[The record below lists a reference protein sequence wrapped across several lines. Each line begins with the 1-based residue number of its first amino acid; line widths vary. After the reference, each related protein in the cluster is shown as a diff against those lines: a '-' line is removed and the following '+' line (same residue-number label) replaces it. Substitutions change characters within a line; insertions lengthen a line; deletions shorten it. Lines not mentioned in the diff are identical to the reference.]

1 MKAKIGD
8 RLVLQGQ
15 HLGDGQRI
23 GTIIEISHPDGT
35 PPFRVRWSDGHET
48 FVSPGPDA
56 RVQPA
61 AAPDSQ

>member
-35 PPFRVRWSDGHET
+35 PPFRVRWSGGHET

-56 RVQPA
+56 HVQPA
-61 AAPDSQ
+61 TAPDS